1 MLVLATFR
9 RLLSQVLTS
18 PDDIHTAVLT
28 TPTGNLVSYSSLR
41 EVDKTKSEIRTVIGL
56 ACEIWGEDGKEDSV
70 MAETEVSPKRLVFD
84 ILASSF

>member
-18 PDDIHTAVLT
+18 PDDIHTAVLA
-28 TPTGNLVSYSSLR
+28 TPTGNLVSYSSLT

-56 ACEIWGEDGKEDSV
+56 ACEIWGEEGKEDSV
-70 MAETEVSPKRLVFD
+70 MAETEVSP
-84 ILASSF
+84 